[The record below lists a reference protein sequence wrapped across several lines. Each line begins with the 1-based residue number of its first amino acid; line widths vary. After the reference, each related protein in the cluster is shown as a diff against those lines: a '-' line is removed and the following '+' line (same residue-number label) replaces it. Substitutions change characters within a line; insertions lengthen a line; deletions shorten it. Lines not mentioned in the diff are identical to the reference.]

1 VSIDAL
7 FYFWVIKQKQT
18 EMKLTKQQIADL
30 SEQIGKQIAG
40 INREVGTHDID
51 VENYY
56 SKNGGSTVVL
66 TGTYIVEVVSEYAE
80 TRDMPAEQN
89 CRYTFEVDHLEYFDY
104 DGEEIEIDNYWEV
117 CEELNFE
124 QED

>member
-1 VSIDAL
+1 
-7 FYFWVIKQKQT
+7 
-18 EMKLTKQQIADL
+18 MKLTKQQIADL

-66 TGTYIVEVVSEYAE
+66 TGTYIVEVVSEYSE
-80 TRDMPAEQN
+80 TRYTPSEQN
-89 CRYTFEVDHLEYFDY
+89 CRYTFKVDHLELFDY

-124 QED
+124 QKD